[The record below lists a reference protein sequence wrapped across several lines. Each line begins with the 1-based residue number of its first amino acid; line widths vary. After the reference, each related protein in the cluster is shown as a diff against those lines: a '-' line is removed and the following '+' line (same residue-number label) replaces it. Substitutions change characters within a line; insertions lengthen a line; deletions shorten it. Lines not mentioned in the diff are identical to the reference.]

1 MEKKWQKRRER
12 SVRIKLFFK
21 RIRLPLFTVGGT
33 FLTAFIIIPLALGA
47 YEARAESIE
56 VTAPNKQAQPSAQVG
71 GIQPITPEP
80 VMTAEPLPTE
90 STEGFTLDSI
100 TPTDA
105 PADAPQYAPL
115 VYEQRDEAVR
125 TLQQRLMDLYYM
137 GSDETTDYYGPV
149 TRDAVMSFQ
158 RAHHLKE
165 TGDADEQTQ
174 QILFSSAA
182 QSYIIN
188 QGCSGEDV
196 LTLQNELKELG
207 YYEDKLN
214 GYFGTATSRATA
226 AFQKKN
232 KLDITGEADYFTL
245 ELLYS
250 PKAKPLIDPTPTPTP
265 TPTPKPTKTPKP
277 TATPKPGKTTAPD
290 ATSSATA
297 APTAAPTTAPSTP
310 APNYGGGVSDFIA
323 LAKQQIGVRYVLGG
337 KGPDKFDCSGFV
349 YYCLKPLGKMTRY
362 YNSAG
367 MGQIDS
373 WPTVYGKENLQPG
386 DLLFYKSEGS
396 DTRITHVAIWLGGGK
411 LIHASAS
418 EGCVCITSWGSWS
431 DRNFLYGKRVF

>member
-12 SVRIKLFFK
+12 SARIKLFFK
-21 RIRLPLFTVGGT
+21 RIRLPLLTVGGT

-105 PADAPQYAPL
+105 PQYAPQYAPL